1 MEYIVNQNQEEFKI
15 ILFEFETRNWE
26 ICFELEKTELEIQ
39 YLIQQRIEQL
49 MDDYSIYGNYDN
61 SDLFVDYID
70 NENNNENNI

>member
-15 ILFEFETRNWE
+15 IMFQYNNRNWE
-26 ICFELEKTELEIQ
+26 ICFEFNKTEEEIQ

-70 NENNNENNI
+70 NNENNI

>member
-15 ILFEFETRNWE
+15 IMFQYNNRNWE
-26 ICFELEKTELEIQ
+26 ICFEFNKTEEEIQ

-61 SDLFVDYID
+61 SDLFVDFIKY
-70 NENNNENNI
+70 ENNI

>member
-15 ILFEFETRNWE
+15 ILFEFENRNWE
-26 ICFELEKTELEIQ
+26 ICFEHNKTEEEIQ

-49 MDDYSIYGNYDN
+49 MDDYSIYDNYDN

-70 NENNNENNI
+70 NNENNI

>member
-15 ILFEFETRNWE
+15 IMFEFKNRNWE
-26 ICFELEKTELEIQ
+26 ICFANKTEEEIQ

-70 NENNNENNI
+70 NNENNI

>member
-15 ILFEFETRNWE
+15 IMFQYNNRNWE
-26 ICFELEKTELEIQ
+26 ICFEHNKTEEEEKEIQ

-61 SDLFVDYID
+61 SDLFVDYI
-70 NENNNENNI
+70 NNENNI